1 MLFPT
6 RTEPTGTPAARGGRP
21 AFTINGETIGRA
33 ELFAAAGAVAERV
46 AGGGPVAI
54 HATPSIRTA
63 VAFVG
68 CLQAGVAAVPIP
80 PDAGPRE
87 RQHILADSGAQLWL
101 GDRLDDLPATVEPL
115 TVDPQAAGTTPVE
128 PDPDSTALIMYTSGT
143 TGAPKG
149 ALVPRRALMAQVDG
163 LADAWQWTP
172 DDVLVHGL
180 PLFHVHGLVLGMIA
194 PLRIGSS
201 LVHTGRPQPALY
213 AAAAQ
218 AGGTMFF
225 GVPTVW
231 TRIAA
236 EPDACRALSSARL
249 LVSGSAGLPSTVF
262 RDVQALAGQGPVE
275 RYGMT
280 ETLITI
286 AARIDH
292 DRRPG
297 WVGEPIAGVQA
308 RILDEQGNPVIA
320 DGEAIGD
327 LQIRGGTV
335 FDGYLNRPGPSVE
348 SFTDDGWFRT
358 GDVAAKDDQDQHRI
372 VGRATMDLIKSGG
385 YRIGAGEIEAV
396 LLDYPG
402 IVEAAVVGV
411 PDPDLGQRI
420 VAYVVGE
427 PVEEIAVI
435 NWVAAQL
442 SVHKRPREIRQ
453 TDALPRNAMG
463 KIQKTLL
470 T

>member
-6 RTEPTGTPAARGGRP
+6 RTDDTAPTRRDGRP
-21 AFTINGETIGRA
+21 AITIDGESIGRA
-33 ELFAAAGAVAERV
+33 ELFAAAGAVAEQV
-46 AGGGPVAI
+46 AGTGPVAI
-54 HATPSIRTA
+54 HATPSVRTV

-87 RQHILADSGAQLWL
+87 RHHLLADSGARLWI
-101 GDRLDDLPATVEPL
+101 GDRLDDLPDALPSL
-115 TVDPQAAGTTPVE
+115 TVDPRATGTAPAE
-128 PDPDSTALIMYTSGT
+128 PQPDSTALIMYTSGT

-149 ALVPRRALMAQVDG
+149 ALVSRRALMAQVDG
-163 LADAWQWTP
+163 LAAAWQWTP

-194 PLRIGSS
+194 PLRVGGA
-201 LVHTGRPQPALY
+201 LVHTGRPQPGLY
-213 AAAAQ
+213 AAAAE

-236 EPDACRALSSARL
+236 DPDSCRALRPARL
-249 LVSGSAGLPSTVF
+249 LVSGSAGLPPTVF
-262 RDVQALAGQGPVE
+262 RDVRALAGQGPVE

-286 AARIDH
+286 AARIDR

-308 RILDEQGNPVIA
+308 RILDEQGNPVIT

-335 FDGYLNRPGPSVE
+335 FDGYLNRADATAK
-348 SFTDDGWFRT
+348 SFTADGWFRT
-358 GDVAAKDDQDQHRI
+358 GDVAAIDDQGQYRI

-385 YRIGAGEIEAV
+385 YRVGAGEVEAV

-402 IVEAAVVGV
+402 IEEVAVIGV

-427 PVEEIAVI
+427 PVDETAVI
-435 NWVAAQL
+435 NWVASQL

-470 T
+470 A